1 MGHRAF
7 RTPDVDRP
15 IVERLRPA
23 AGGLALLLVALVVGW
38 WLLRPA
44 SAPVEASLPMAPT
57 AGAPGSGS
65 APARGAAEATP
76 SDGSTAVVSTS
87 TTAPALIVQ
96 AAGAV
101 AEPGVYELPAGSRI
115 VDLVDEA
122 GGLSSEAD
130 RQRINLAAPVADGE
144 RVWIPARGEDRAPD
158 VIAGGSSGG
167 GAPASTGSAAPPD
180 AAAPDEPI
188 DLNAATAEQLDT
200 LPGVG
205 PATASAIL
213 SHRETNGPFTSVDE
227 LLDVRG
233 IGEAKLEQL
242 RPLVR
247 V

>member
-57 AGAPGSGS
+57 AGAPASGS
-65 APARGAAEATP
+65 APAGAAGEATP
-76 SDGSTAVVSTS
+76 SDGSTAVASTS
-87 TTAPALIVQ
+87 TTVPALIVQ

-158 VIAGGSSGG
+158 LIAGSSSGG
-167 GAPASTGSAAPPD
+167 GAASNGSAPAPGAAGPD
-180 AAAPDEPI
+180 GPI

-205 PATASAIL
+205 PATATAIL

-242 RPLVR
+242 RPLVS